1 MKILAKL
8 ALVSIIAAVITAG
21 AIAYSYLKPSAA
33 PSEPIQA
40 ISVAA
45 TATPT
50 AAAEPTAAAGPT
62 TEGTGLG
69 GATGTATS
77 DDATIFEIV
86 QEESE
91 ARFVIDEV
99 LNGSPKTVVGT
110 TNQVAGQ
117 IVLDPEAPGDARVG
131 TIRINART
139 FTTDSDRRNRAIE
152 NRVLETGEYE
162 YITFDPKELVGL
174 PESVSAGNTYSFQIV
189 GDLTIRDVTRET
201 TFDVTVSSVT
211 EDRLEGKAT
220 TTIRYANWDI
230 SIPQVPFVA
239 SVSDEVRL
247 ELDLVA
253 TSS

>member
-8 ALVSIIAAVITAG
+8 VLVSIIAAVIAAG

-50 AAAEPTAAAGPT
+50 IAVEPTAAAEPT
-62 TEGTGLG
+62 TEGAGLAG
-69 GATGTATS
+69 VTATATS
-77 DDATIFEIV
+77 DDTIIFEIV

-152 NRVLETGEYE
+152 NRILETGEYE

-174 PESVSAGNTYSFQIV
+174 PERVSPGKSYSFQIV

-220 TTIRYANWDI
+220 TTIRYADWDI

-239 SVSDEVRL
+239 SVLDEVRL